1 MLEFLPIS
9 SLVQSGISPQSGAVP
24 GSKEHAWTWLAGRP
38 VGCGLSHLHHSGPH
52 TASTEQVARATPTQP
67 GERRCGLGAGLQRPV
82 HEAGCALIWGPL
94 LPFAVR
100 KELNHHPL
108 LQEGQDSPPTRGASH
123 RAHTPP
129 PDGARGRRAEPQAAP
144 GPCAQR
150 PFRRGHSQE
159 RTVKCDCVLEKRALD
174 YTGSS
179 DGITLWP

>member
-1 MLEFLPIS
+1 MSPQPAALEKKNGRSHLEYLGGLTPWFFIWFYSVYLPSLLEFLPIS

-24 GSKEHAWTWLAGRP
+24 GSREHAWTWLAGWP
-38 VGCGLSHLHHSGPH
+38 VGCGLSHLRHSGPH

-100 KELNHHPL
+100 KELNHHPR

-129 PDGARGRRAEPQAAP
+129 PDGARGRRA
-144 GPCAQR
+144 
-150 PFRRGHSQE
+150 
-159 RTVKCDCVLEKRALD
+159 
-174 YTGSS
+174 
-179 DGITLWP
+179 